1 MSQPNENIPRTVRRM
16 ASYLR
21 PHWKAQLGA
30 VLASLVTVG
39 AELPAPLLLKA
50 LVDDVAIGGDLSLL
64 PPLLIAIGALAIA
77 GAVGGVAANYL
88 FTSAGEQAANVLRRA
103 LMDQVLRLPLAYFRG
118 HRTGDTVTHFT
129 ADSAAIAE
137 AYEQA
142 YGNGL
147 AAAISVL
154 GIVIVVAIID
164 WRFGVLA
171 AVLVP
176 LYMLLPRLR
185 QGHHV
190 RAAQSVQ
197 SATGELGG
205 LATELIA
212 GMRDIRAFNR
222 QAWSL
227 ERLRRLLLALRDAR
241 VYQGFIVGWTWV
253 TTTIFW
259 IVYAGIFLVLAEP
272 IFGGE
277 VTIGF
282 ALALAGYLSWLN
294 REVTPLTMA
303 YVDLL
308 HAVGAARRL
317 FGFLDTPAEDDAGDG
332 TSLAVSGG
340 DIEFRGV
347 HAAYMPGTPVLHD
360 VSFRVPGGS
369 TTAVV
374 GPSGAGKSTV
384 VNLLLR
390 FLQPS
395 AGEIRLDGQNI
406 GSASATEVRRHV
418 GVVFQDPVL
427 FHGSITDNIGFGRE
441 GIGQREVAK
450 ATDIAAA
457 TDFIDATRDGFDT
470 QVGERALRLSGGQ
483 AQRIAIARAIAGDPR
498 VLVLDE
504 ATSALDAESEH
515 LVLQGLE
522 RAREGRTT
530 IVVAH
535 RLSTVHQA
543 DQVVVLD
550 EGRVLDVGR
559 HDELYARCDLYRDLC
574 DRQMQ
579 PATEA
584 GDG

>member
-1 MSQPNENIPRTVRRM
+1 MSRQPVHVFGTARRM

-21 PHWKAQLGA
+21 PHWRAQLGA

-39 AELPAPLLLKA
+39 AELPTPLLIKA
-50 LVDDVAIGGDLSLL
+50 LVDDVAIGGDVSLL

-77 GAVGGVAANYL
+77 GSVGAVAANYL

-137 AYEQA
+137 AYERA
-142 YGNGL
+142 YGRGL
-147 AAAISVL
+147 SAAISVL
-154 GIVIVVAIID
+154 GIVIVVAVID

-176 LYMLLPRLR
+176 VYMLLPRLR

-190 RAAQSVQ
+190 RSAQHVQ

-227 ERLRRLLLALRDAR
+227 ERLRRLLRALRDAR
-241 VYQGFIVGWTWV
+241 IYQGFVRGWTWV

-259 IVYAGIFLVLAEP
+259 IAYASIFLVLAEP

-294 REVTPLTMA
+294 REVTPMTMA

-317 FGFLDTPAEDDAGDG
+317 FDFLDTPAEDDAGDG
-332 TSLAVSGG
+332 KPLAVSRG
-340 DIEFRGV
+340 DVEFRGV
-347 HAAYMPGTPVLHD
+347 GAAYMAGTPVLTD

-369 TTAVV
+369 TTAIV

-395 AGEIRLDGQNI
+395 AGEIRLDGQDI
-406 GSASATEVRRHV
+406 GAASATEARRHV

-427 FHGSITDNIGFGRE
+427 FHGSIAENIRFGRE
-441 GIGQREVAK
+441 GIGQRDVAQ
-450 ATDIAAA
+450 AADIAAA
-457 TDFIDATRDGFDT
+457 TDFIEATRDGFDT
-470 QVGERALRLSGGQ
+470 QVGERGLRLSGGQ

-504 ATSALDAESEH
+504 ATSALDAEAEH
-515 LVLQGLE
+515 LVLRGLE

-530 IVVAH
+530 LVIAH

-550 EGRVLDVGR
+550 AGRVLDVGR
-559 HDELYARCDLYRDLC
+559 HAQLYERCGLYRELC

-579 PATEA
+579 PTGGARDE
-584 GDG
+584 

>member
-1 MSQPNENIPRTVRRM
+1 MS
-16 ASYLR
+16 
-21 PHWKAQLGA
+21 
-30 VLASLVTVG
+30 
-39 AELPAPLLLKA
+39 
-50 LVDDVAIGGDLSLL
+50 
-64 PPLLIAIGALAIA
+64 PPTI
-77 GAVGGVAANYL
+77 L

-137 AYEQA
+137 AYENA

-164 WRFGVLA
+164 WRFGVVA

-332 TSLAVSGG
+332 TSLAVTRG
-340 DIEFRGV
+340 DIEFRSV
-347 HAAYMPGTPVLHD
+347 NAAYLADTPVLQD

-369 TTAVV
+369 TTAIV

-395 AGEIRLDGQNI
+395 AGEIRLDGQTI
-406 GSASATEVRRHV
+406 GAASATEVRRHV

-427 FHGSITDNIGFGRE
+427 FHGSIADNIGFGRAD
-441 GIGQREVAK
+441 IGQREVAR
-450 ATDIAAA
+450 AADIAAA
-457 TDFIDATRDGFDT
+457 TDFVQATRDGFET

-483 AQRIAIARAIAGDPR
+483 AQRIAIRARHRRRSARAGARRSHVRARRRIGAPGVAGSGTRPR
-498 VLVLDE
+498 GTDHDSRRPPAGHGASGGSSRRARRGV
-504 ATSALDAESEH
+504 ACWTLDATGSSMSGAPSTATCATGRCSRPRRRGTDDPPP
-515 LVLQGLE
+515 GL
-522 RAREGRTT
+522 RAVTASATGVAAPPGDLRPRDRCCGCGAICAVGASTT
-530 IVVAH
+530 PGP
-535 RLSTVHQA
+535 R
-543 DQVVVLD
+543 
-550 EGRVLDVGR
+550 
-559 HDELYARCDLYRDLC
+559 
-574 DRQMQ
+574 
-579 PATEA
+579 P
-584 GDG
+584 